1 MTHTGWFE
9 VDLGVSRARLRH
21 RGNFPFDKKMLNQWN
36 LKSIDKIKN
45 ECSSYYFQFDLLRS
59 SLRLFHVTISYDLL
73 RLATVL
79 LEVTT
84 GSLLDKYQKINT
96 KGVAKCQIPL
106 LNANIAPLTLVETRL
121 PPDELYL
128 KRFCLKGPS
137 SIGFINGPMNV
148 LKFFIPI

>member
-1 MTHTGWFE
+1 MNVQAIISYLTSS
-9 VDLGVSRARLRH
+9 GVRYDYDS
-21 RGNFPFDKKMLNQWN
+21 M
-36 LKSIDKIKN
+36 S
-45 ECSSYYFQFDLLRS
+45 C
-59 SLRLFHVTISYDLL
+59 YDLL